1 VKRAIIILT
10 VFIVGALL
18 GGLVAHFITV
28 VRYGIKQSRMS
39 RVYEE
44 SLVGEFG
51 SNAFTAYLSEPTDAG
66 IYALRYHLDQL
77 DRQERKW
84 GTNWAVMDI
93 RDVNWMRAAAHTRL
107 AFLYTKAGRRDLTSN
122 QLAAAWDAFSAMHV
136 RVRGI
141 TNRNDLVRYVQDED
155 RKGKWW

>member
-1 VKRAIIILT
+1 SIILT
-10 VFIVGALL
+10 VFIAGGLL
-18 GGLVAHFITV
+18 GGLAAHFITV

-51 SNAFTAYLSEPTDAG
+51 SNAFTAYLSEPTEVG
-66 IYALRYHLDQL
+66 IYALRYHLYQL

-84 GTNWAVMDI
+84 GTNWAVMDM

-107 AFLYTKAGRRDLTSN
+107 AFLYTKVGRQDLSSN
-122 QLAAAWDAFSAMHV
+122 HLAAAWDSVSAMHV

-141 TNRNDLVRYVQDED
+141 TNRNDLVRH
-155 RKGKWW
+155 